1 PLIKQSGPQL
11 GGHGGHPPS
20 LRDLLGGYEK
30 SGLVTLATGATVR
43 VRELIKDAMLQPAH
57 QYPEL
62 LNTRF
67 G

>member
-1 PLIKQSGPQL
+1 MTSNQSVAILWQVL
-11 GGHGGHPPS
+11 GH
-20 LRDLLGGYEK
+20 RAVK
-30 SGLVTLATGATVR
+30 MMCLVTLATGATVR

>member
-30 SGLVTLATGATVR
+30 SGLAL
-43 VRELIKDAMLQPAH
+43 MP
-57 QYPEL
+57 
-62 LNTRF
+62 LND
-67 G
+67 GY